1 MELDKPYLFWEN
13 ETGPHIH
20 FYDEDISYDDY
31 INMLLELGLIVY
43 TPD

>member
-1 MELDKPYLFWEN
+1 MEMNKPYICWEN

-20 FYDEDISYDDY
+20 FYDEDISYDDF
-31 INMLLELGLIVY
+31 INMLLELGLISY